1 MAPATARAALE
12 ALLRDRKLDN
22 TLTTALPLTSS
33 EYADRVVASGISDLD
48 EALGGGLPRGQISE
62 IVGAAS
68 SGRTSLLM
76 ACLADATARGELV
89 ALIDALDRFDPSS
102 AAAAGVRL
110 DRLLW
115 IRGDGAPDEQPV
127 IETAWHPARPQPG
140 RRRMTPMDR
149 AVGRALKA
157 LNLVLS
163 AGGFGVVA
171 LDAGEVPAH
180 ALRAL
185 PFTTWL
191 RLQRVIAASDTACV
205 LLADAPLARRL
216 AVRRCASS
224 RARRCR
230 RRRFMIAS
238 SRAGT
243 RSSARLAMRLFQ
255 LHRVV
260 ARTSPRPCGWASRP
274 RRDGF
279 AVSPCRRRSRPACAA
294 RRARWISC
302 SRRMQCAPDRLLGLS
317 GLIVLI
323 GLPNP
328 INPTNLSNPDQL
340 ERWCDRDAPSR
351 DVLPC
356 APTTPLCM
364 LVFS

>member
-22 TLTTALPLTSS
+22 TLTAALPLTSS
-33 EYADRVVASGISDLD
+33 EYADRVVASGIPHLD
-48 EALGGGLPRGQISE
+48 DALGGGLPRGQISE

-76 ACLADATARGELV
+76 ACLADATARSELV
-89 ALIDALDRFDPSS
+89 ALIDALDRFDPAS

-115 IRGDGAPDEQPV
+115 IRGDAVPDEQPV

-157 LNLVLS
+157 LNLMLS

-171 LDAGEVPAH
+171 LDVGEVPAH

-191 RLQRVIAASDTACV
+191 RLQRVIAASDTVCV
-205 LLADAPLARRL
+205 LLADAPLARSAGGTSMRL
-216 AVRRCASS
+216 APRAPMPAATFHDRVLASRHPFIGTLGHAPTPDASRRRAHLSAAVWVGES
-224 RARRCR
+224 GPARRLR
-230 RRRFMIAS
+230 GLAVQAQIQ
-238 SRAGT
+238 AGL
-243 RSSARLAMRLFQ
+243 RSTSCAVDFAR
-255 LHRVV
+255 
-260 ARTSPRPCGWASRP
+260 
-274 RRDGF
+274 
-279 AVSPCRRRSRPACAA
+279 
-294 RRARWISC
+294 
-302 SRRMQCAPDRLLGLS
+302 
-317 GLIVLI
+317 
-323 GLPNP
+323 
-328 INPTNLSNPDQL
+328 
-340 ERWCDRDAPSR
+340 
-351 DVLPC
+351 
-356 APTTPLCM
+356 
-364 LVFS
+364 